1 MPKNSHKSV
10 NHGLFRFPHNQ
21 STGSELDEER
31 ESLSDSSAGLHDII
45 DQESLVEEIDKYI
58 DDLGTN
64 TSPHPGTL
72 LSLVQLLAHH
82 YCGKCLETN
91 RSETLLRLLIRLLRK
106 PGSFHETLLAIRS
119 IALVF
124 LNQGDITKS
133 QQDVLYAL
141 VAPHLKNL
149 ILEGGNRA
157 ELKHQSMTTLAMV
170 TLIAASD
177 ADTRQ
182 NLGFFYRIFLTDGA
196 PLQAED
202 PGESE
207 ILTTGQIQILVETS
221 LCAYGLLYASLYGDG
236 RGTWDDARD
245 ELRGVMTIHLDL
257 MESRSMD
264 IRKAAAENIG
274 LMLESTATL
283 YKKMSKSLKSND
295 RDTDT
300 DTGADIKTKTG
311 AEAEAKA
318 KAETATEA
326 EAEAEAEAEPKF
338 QSQLQSGAVEA
349 AEAIKA
355 LKDNDDDDNCINT
368 SRMFSILNQ
377 LAAHGNR
384 KYKKHESKDQ
394 RNVFRLVLQTAE
406 HGLVPEKK
414 TKLGKRLFVFRGW
427 AHILEFDA
435 FFDVLGQGLIQH
447 IYNNEIVQ
455 AVFGDDLVKTSD
467 LD

>member
-1 MPKNSHKSV
+1 MPKHSKS
-10 NHGLFRFPHNQ
+10 HGLFRFPYGQ
-21 STGSELDEER
+21 AGSDVDDER
-31 ESLSDSSAGLHDII
+31 ESLSDSSVGQQI
-45 DQESLVEEIDKYI
+45 DQDSLTEEIEKYI
-58 DDLGTN
+58 DELGD

-72 LSLVQLLAHH
+72 LSLVQLLSHH
-82 YCGKCLETN
+82 YCGNLLETN

-106 PGSFHETLLAIRS
+106 PGSFHESLLAVRS

-124 LNQGDITKS
+124 LNQGDISKA

-141 VAPHLKNL
+141 VAPPLKAV
-149 ILEGGNRA
+149 ILEGNRA

-170 TLIAASD
+170 SLIAASD

-196 PLQAED
+196 PLQPED
-202 PGESE
+202 PSESE
-207 ILTTGQIQILVETS
+207 ILTTGQIQILVESS
-221 LCAYGLLYASLYGDG
+221 LRSYGLLYASLYGDG

-274 LMLESTATL
+274 LMLESTSIL
-283 YKKMSKSLKSND
+283 LKIDQSAETKELED
-295 RDTDT
+295 EEDFV
-300 DTGADIKTKTG
+300 DTGRM
-311 AEAEAKA
+311 
-318 KAETATEA
+318 TA
-326 EAEAEAEAEPKF
+326 
-338 QSQLQSGAVEA
+338 
-349 AEAIKA
+349 
-355 LKDNDDDDNCINT
+355 
-368 SRMFSILNQ
+368 ILNQ

-384 KYKKHESKDQ
+384 KHKKHESKDQ

-414 TKLGKRLFVFRGW
+414 VKLGKRSFVFKGW

-435 FFDVLGQGLIQH
+435 FFDLLGQGLIQH
-447 IYNNEIVQ
+447 IHANEIVQ
-455 AVFGDDLVKTSD
+455 AVFGADLAETVID
-467 LD
+467 